1 MWSSPDSKVKVI
13 QQTIRSIQQTCHESG
28 LNRKEIYSFSAWD
41 GFFADCPVSDTVEK
55 KFTFFSMELHTA
67 LCQRGEAL
75 LDNIAAGGRG
85 FFLELFFNT
94 FESTILK
101 TFWGGNEL
109 FCALFWVL

>member
-1 MWSSPDSKVKVI
+1 M
-13 QQTIRSIQQTCHESG
+13 
-28 LNRKEIYSFSAWD
+28 
-41 GFFADCPVSDTVEK
+41 SDTVEK

-101 TFWGGNEL
+101 TFWGETNSFVHYFGYFKNCVREL
-109 FCALFWVL
+109 KLC